1 MNIIILVFKNT
12 MMYYNVD
19 DKIKQK
25 KKVVREEYNDT
36 N

>member
-1 MNIIILVFKNT
+1 MNIIILVYKNT